1 MSCETLRNG
10 LDLNCGKI
18 IKNYYQ
24 QAVLINRS
32 DVLNKQILTS
42 TVSIDDVYQC
52 RYKVLFNL
60 KPDLS
65 GFLFS
70 TTENSATI
78 FGTVEKSLVENV
90 PQYTHAVTIN
100 VLGVNELVKC
110 TLKQLDYSDYF
121 CALQLYDGTIE
132 IYGFEYGMTTSNYTY
147 DPQNSGGGAIIKLI
161 SLPDALE
168 DELPFIYSGDQN
180 AFDVLF
186 KNVSFTPHGDFNDD
200 FNNDF
205 NNY

>member
-10 LDLNCGKI
+10 LDLSCGNVV
-18 IKNYYQ
+18 KNYYQ
-24 QAVLINRS
+24 QAVLVNRA

-42 TVSIDDVYQC
+42 TVSIEDVYEC

-60 KPDLS
+60 KEGLS

-70 TTENSATI
+70 MTENSSTI
-78 FGTVEKSLVENV
+78 FGVVEKSVINGI
-90 PQYTHAVTIN
+90 PQYSHSVTIN

-110 TLKQLDYSDYF
+110 TLKQLDYGDYF
-121 CALQLYDGTIE
+121 VALQMYDGTVE

-147 DPQNSGGGAIIKLI
+147 DPQNANGGAIIKLV
-161 SLPDALE
+161 SLSDALE
-168 DELPFIYSGDQN
+168 DELPFIYEGGADD
-180 AFDVLF
+180 FDNLF
-186 KNVSFTPHGDFNDD
+186 QDVVFTPHGDFNDD

>member
-1 MSCETLRNG
+1 MTCETLRNG
-10 LDLNCGKI
+10 LDLKCSSI
-18 IKNYYQ
+18 VKNYYQ
-24 QAVLINRS
+24 QVVLVNRA

-42 TVSIDDVYQC
+42 TVSIDDVYDC

-70 TTENSATI
+70 TSQNSVTI
-78 FGTVEKSLVENV
+78 FGTVEKSLVEGI
-90 PQYTHAVTIN
+90 PQYSHAVTIN
-100 VLGVNELVKC
+100 VLGVNQTVKC
-110 TLKQLDYSDYF
+110 TLKQLDYADYF
-121 CALQLYDGTIE
+121 CALQLYDGSVE

-168 DELPFIYSGDQN
+168 DELPFIYEGGAND
-180 AFDVLF
+180 FDNLF
-186 KNVSFTPHGDFNDD
+186 QDVVFVPHGDFNDD

>member
-10 LDLNCGKI
+10 LDLSCGNVV
-18 IKNYYQ
+18 KNYYQ
-24 QAVLINRS
+24 QAVLVNRA

-42 TVSIDDVYQC
+42 TVSIEDVYEC

-60 KPDLS
+60 KEGLS

-70 TTENSATI
+70 MTENSSTI
-78 FGTVEKSLVENV
+78 FGVVEKSVINGI
-90 PQYTHAVTIN
+90 PQYSHSVTIN

-110 TLKQLDYSDYF
+110 TLKQLDYGDYF
-121 CALQLYDGTIE
+121 VALQMYDGTVE

-147 DPQNSGGGAIIKLI
+147 DPQNANGGAIIKLV
-161 SLPDALE
+161 SLSEALE
-168 DELPFIYSGDQN
+168 DELPFIYEGGADD
-180 AFDVLF
+180 FDNLF
-186 KNVSFTPHGDFNDD
+186 EDVVFVPHGDFNDD